1 MFLID
6 IMRALNALIAIQTA
20 TVENIAAGGS
30 SAAKE
35 MEGYAKVNAPWHDR
49 TGNARRTLE
58 GFCADEFDCVTIGIC
73 GNMVYSPRLELG
85 FHGRY
90 AILSPTL
97 EFFSPVLI
105 DMIRNAVVAAAA
117 SSGGASG
124 E

>member
-6 IMRALNALIAIQTA
+6 VMRAIKTLIAIQTA
-20 TVENIAAGGS
+20 TAESIAEGGR
-30 SAAKE
+30 SAAHE
-35 MEGYAKVNAPWHDR
+35 MEGYAKVNAPWRDR

-58 GFCADEFDCVTIGIC
+58 GFCANETDRITIGIC

-97 EFFSPVLI
+97 EFFSPALI
-105 DMIRNAVVAAAA
+105 DMIRNAVAA
-117 SSGGASG
+117 SASSEGGAPG